1 VIPEARENGKQV
13 ALFKWHIRIVLQDGE
28 RMYLNVYKSP
38 SASISRS
45 PTSQAAAKLVKKD
58 EGERRMNLVDRS
70 WKEISILGD
79 TVDVIDQVTPGS
91 GILGVRD
98 WLDMILGGEDAYRVD
113 RLLLTCWKTKEEQQG
128 GWAHNINQA
137 ELEDQWRPLAR
148 RPRK

>member
-1 VIPEARENGKQV
+1 MVRGCVQEPLCQH
-13 ALFKWHIRIVLQDGE
+13 FKI
-28 RMYLNVYKSP
+28 
-38 SASISRS
+38 
-45 PTSQAAAKLVKKD
+45 TSQAAAKLVKKD
-58 EGERRMNLVDRS
+58 EGERRMNLVDGS

-113 RLLLTCWKTKEEQQG
+113 RLLLTCWKTKEKQQG

-137 ELEDQWRPLAR
+137 ELVDQWRPLAR
-148 RPRK
+148 RSRKWTCVLKPWEGVVGNITDMKVMFHQNT

>member
-1 VIPEARENGKQV
+1 V

-58 EGERRMNLVDRS
+58 EGEHRMNLVDGS

-79 TVDVIDQVTPGS
+79 TVDVIDQVT
-91 GILGVRD
+91 IDHVRP
-98 WLDMILGGEDAYRVD
+98 EY
-113 RLLLTCWKTKEEQQG
+113 
-128 GWAHNINQA
+128 IN
-137 ELEDQWRPLAR
+137 
-148 RPRK
+148 